1 MTLSTNP
8 VKRRRRLTVGLSI
21 ALVGC
26 WWRLPEAQAF
36 LAASRCPSGAPMGV
50 TGGRPSRGR
59 VTKTFARNLSGGL
72 DPPFHFGDN
81 GDGKNGDEDGRQPSK
96 PSQSFQQQHQQR
108 RQQQPRQEEPASSLR
123 PPSASGGTKSGNAS
137 GPLKL
142 EGFMEGSQKLV
153 PQTGGMPYMSG
164 NNYVDLLVTLSPT
177 EMISN
182 FKAAAPPRVQ
192 EAVRRTVL
200 RCIGSI
206 RDSLV
211 EDSHRC
217 TGLIFAHLLYKAQ
230 VTGYMLFNAEVKVQG
245 IVGTGLAASA
255 PSLPPQQSHRPSE
268 QAVPVEGEDEEGA
281 KHLLEDGKSVRLGGA
296 LLGGEGET
304 DAWLDGTVTVTTS
317 DGTRVRVDAQD
328 YVQALRQEAASLKG
342 ELVRMEGEQRQ
353 VLARDLLAY
362 ISDLSARQS
371 GELTEGMTRDVVEAM
386 KVLTSRVLV
395 SIQEQPIVETESMEV
410 DSTAL
415 AQLIMW
421 GLVTGYSLRELERAW
436 NYGQPATPSL
446 MRPPSPSSPST
457 RPRGRRPPPPPPPPR
472 GSRGRGGDRPPR
484 GGPAGPPGGGGEGGG
499 GWGGRS
505 GGDPGGRGGG
515 RSGRGGG
522 GRRW

>member
-1 MTLSTNP
+1 MTHSHEGQ
-8 VKRRRRLTVGLSI
+8 RRTPTPL
-21 ALVGC
+21 
-26 WWRLPEAQAF
+26 
-36 LAASRCPSGAPMGV
+36 
-50 TGGRPSRGR
+50 SRGCD
-59 VTKTFARNLSGGL
+59 ASISLCAPS
-72 DPPFHFGDN
+72 PP
-81 GDGKNGDEDGRQPSK
+81 
-96 PSQSFQQQHQQR
+96 
-108 RQQQPRQEEPASSLR
+108 PRPCR
-123 PPSASGGTKSGNAS
+123 
-137 GPLKL
+137 
-142 EGFMEGSQKLV
+142 SQKLV

-317 DGTRVRVDAQD
+317 V
-328 YVQALRQEAASLKG
+328 
-342 ELVRMEGEQRQ
+342 
-353 VLARDLLAY
+353 
-362 ISDLSARQS
+362 SA
-371 GELTEGMTRDVVEAM
+371 
-386 KVLTSRVLV
+386 
-395 SIQEQPIVETESMEV
+395 
-410 DSTAL
+410 
-415 AQLIMW
+415 
-421 GLVTGYSLRELERAW
+421 
-436 NYGQPATPSL
+436 
-446 MRPPSPSSPST
+446 
-457 RPRGRRPPPPPPPPR
+457 
-472 GSRGRGGDRPPR
+472 
-484 GGPAGPPGGGGEGGG
+484 GGGVCGALFVGQAF
-499 GWGGRS
+499 S
-505 GGDPGGRGGG
+505 GQTQEMHCLCPV
-515 RSGRGGG
+515 
-522 GRRW
+522 